1 MKGSASIPT
10 ALPSSSASSSTSV
23 TSSSSSSSASA
34 NTTPAATAS
43 SGSPLPPL
51 VFLDVDGVLVTTR
64 CLVEEPSLSDPSVL
78 YPPSFTTPL
87 ERACLVQLAN
97 LVRCSQCRIVL
108 TSTWRNYP
116 DMHRALQFALGEYGL
131 LGALVGATPRAKD
144 RGAEVVAWLTANPH
158 SGQFVIL
165 EDSQDHIASFIATPA
180 LRKRYVQT
188 LPLHGLTQEKVDE
201 ALAVLGLPPSSA
213 TQCEG

>member
-1 MKGSASIPT
+1 MEGSAAIPT
-10 ALPSSSASSSTSV
+10 ALLLSIASSASAVTATSSSSAVPSSSSSTS
-23 TSSSSSSSASA
+23 
-34 NTTPAATAS
+34 TTAICS
-43 SGSPLPPL
+43 SPLPPL

-87 ERACLVQLAN
+87 ERACLVQLAT

-116 DMHRALQFALGEYGL
+116 DMLSALKFALGQYGL
-131 LGALVGATPRAKD
+131 LDALVGATPRAKD

-158 SGQFVIL
+158 GPRFVIL
-165 EDSQDHIASFIATPA
+165 EDSQDHIASFIAAPA

-188 LPLHGLTQEKVDE
+188 IPLHGLTQDKVDE

-213 TQCEG
+213 

>member
-1 MKGSASIPT
+1 
-10 ALPSSSASSSTSV
+10 
-23 TSSSSSSSASA
+23 
-34 NTTPAATAS
+34 
-43 SGSPLPPL
+43 

-131 LGALVGATPRAKD
+131 LEALVGHSRNLTLRTLLPSWRIQEALEAAMAR
-144 RGAEVVAWLTANPH
+144 RGGGKP
-158 SGQFVIL
+158 S
-165 EDSQDHIASFIATPA
+165 A
-180 LRKRYVQT
+180 LRGGRGGAKMR
-188 LPLHGLTQEKVDE
+188 
-201 ALAVLGLPPSSA
+201 
-213 TQCEG
+213 C